1 MGWSVPKAPVPE
13 KAAAWS
19 PWICVFILGAGFL
32 ASLAWVVLN
41 SPADGL
47 PALASGFY
55 LPLTGYALAG
65 TLFFLTLYL
74 LGWEIQALC
83 CFNALWWQHNTSA
96 AWQRWA
102 RDSLCVAKTVMM
114 TSDSQ
119 LISRKA
125 GLEKAEASDDAADMP
140 KVLFPGETLIPGIN
154 RFERLCHA
162 LLDEIAPALNTTPK
176 NEDVSVYLQTSGEVD
191 EAEQHKLYSILA
203 ERFPAKKFTVHLLP
217 DSSLFPLWNES
228 ALVSRHPVLLL
239 AMHYRKP
246 DETLSEIATALLL
259 VPPSLLNASESKSA
273 TRLFRAMPVKT
284 DRLAAELTEQR
295 DMQQQP
301 TESIRLFWFSGLT
314 DNVRQ
319 KLSTLVYELKL
330 PLRASAPMGGLLDF
344 DKDNEQYGALSGALL
359 MSAAALMVERG
370 QGGQWLI
377 HDDGKNAWTM
387 VVGVQESV
395 ISHPTENLPPV
406 PYPAGCVALS
416 LLFNLVLFWCLGNAW
431 PQWLFSGWGFTA
443 IVFSLFITLPGSV
456 IALRAVVNK
465 IQKPQFIQDANASL
479 RD

>member
-32 ASLAWVVLN
+32 ASLTWVVLN
-41 SPADGL
+41 SPAEGL
-47 PALASGFY
+47 PTLASGYY

-102 RDSLCVAKTVMM
+102 QDSLCVAKAIML
-114 TSDSQ
+114 TSDRQ

-125 GLEKAEASDDAADMP
+125 GIEKEGASDDAADMP
-140 KVLFPGETLIPGIN
+140 KVLFPEDPLIPGIN

-162 LLDEIAPALNTTPK
+162 LLDEIAPALNTMLK
-176 NEDVSVYLQTSGEVD
+176 NADVSVYLQTSGEVD
-191 EAEQHKLYSILA
+191 EAEQHKLYSVLA
-203 ERFPAKKFTVHLLP
+203 ERFPTIKFTVDLLP
-217 DSSLFPLWNES
+217 DSSLFPIWNAS
-228 ALVSRHPVLLL
+228 VIVSRQPVLLL

-246 DETLSEIATALLL
+246 DESLSEIATALLL
-259 VPPSLLNASESKSA
+259 VPPSRLNAVESKTA

-284 DRLAAELTEQR
+284 DQLASELTEQR

-301 TESIRLFWFSGLT
+301 AGSIRLLWFSGLT

-344 DKDNEQYGALSGALL
+344 DKDNDQYGALTGGLL
-359 MSAAALMVERG
+359 MGAAAQMVEQG
-370 QGGQWLI
+370 QGGQWII
-377 HDDGKNAWTM
+377 HHDGKNAWAM
-387 VVGVQESV
+387 VVGAQEPV
-395 ISHPTENLPPV
+395 IRHPAENLPQT
-406 PYPAGCVALS
+406 PYPAGSVALS
-416 LLFNLVLFWCLGNAW
+416 LLFNLVLFWCVGDAW
-431 PQWLFSGWGFTA
+431 PQWLFSGWGFATL
-443 IVFSLFITLPGSV
+443 VFSLFITLPGSV
-456 IALRAVVNK
+456 IVLRTLVSN

>member
-74 LGWEIQALC
+74 LGWEIQALYWH
-83 CFNALWWQHNTSA
+83 NALWWQHNTSA

-102 RDSLCVAKTVMM
+102 QNSLCVVKVVML
-114 TSDSQ
+114 TPDSQ
-119 LISRKA
+119 LLLRKA
-125 GLEKAEASDDAADMP
+125 GIEKAEASDDAADMP
-140 KVLFPGETLIPGIN
+140 KVLFPEETLIPGIN

-162 LLDEIAPALNTTPK
+162 LLDEIAPTLNTTLK
-176 NEDVSVYLQTSGEVD
+176 NEDVSVYLQTSREVD

-203 ERFPAKKFTVHLLP
+203 ERFPAKKFSVHLLP
-217 DSSLFPLWNES
+217 DSSLFPIWNQS
-228 ALVSRHPVLLL
+228 VLASHHPVLLL

-246 DETLSEIATALLL
+246 HETLSEIATALLL
-259 VPPSLLNASESKSA
+259 VPPTRLKAAEAKTA

-284 DRLAAELTEQR
+284 DRLASELTEQR

-301 TESIRLFWFSGLT
+301 AESIRLVWFSGLA
-314 DNVRQ
+314 DSVRQ
-319 KLSTLVYELKL
+319 KLSALIYELKL
-330 PLRASAPMGGLLDF
+330 PLRPSAPMGGLVDF
-344 DKDNEQYGALSGALL
+344 DKDNDQYGALTGGLL
-359 MSAAALMVERG
+359 MGAAALMVEQG
-370 QGGQWLI
+370 QGGQWII
-377 HDDGKNAWTM
+377 HHDGKNAWTI
-387 VVGVQESV
+387 VVGDQAPVSLQ
-395 ISHPTENLPPV
+395 PAENLPQA
-406 PYPAGCVALS
+406 PYPAGSVALS

-431 PQWLFSGWGFTA
+431 PHWLFSCWGFTA

-456 IALRAVVNK
+456 IALRTAVNK
-465 IQKPQFIQDANASL
+465 IQKPQFMQDANASL

>member
-55 LPLTGYALAG
+55 LPLTGCALTG

-74 LGWEIQALC
+74 LWWEIQALC

-96 AWQRWA
+96 AWRRWA
-102 RDSLCVAKTVMM
+102 QDSLCVVKVVML
-114 TSDSQ
+114 TPDSQ
-119 LISRKA
+119 LLLRKA
-125 GLEKAEASDDAADMP
+125 GIEKAGSSDDVVDMS
-140 KVLFPGETLIPGIN
+140 KILFPEETLIPGIE
-154 RFERLCHA
+154 RFDRLCHA
-162 LLDEIAPALNTTPK
+162 LFDELAPALNTTFK
-176 NEDVSVYLQTSGEVD
+176 NQKVSVYLQTSGEID
-191 EAEQHKLYSILA
+191 EAEQDKLFSVLV
-203 ERFPAKKFTVHLLP
+203 ERFPATKFTVNLLP
-217 DSSLFPLWNES
+217 DSTIFPIWNES

-239 AMHYRKP
+239 AIHYRKP

-344 DKDNEQYGALSGALL
+344 DKDNEQYGALTGGLL
-359 MSAAALMVERG
+359 MGATAQMVEQG
-370 QGGQWLI
+370 LGGQWLI
-377 HDDGKNAWTM
+377 HHDGKNAWTM
-387 VVGVQESV
+387 VVGDLAPVSRQPAE
-395 ISHPTENLPPV
+395 TLPQA
-406 PYPAGCVALS
+406 PYPAGSVALS

-431 PQWLFSGWGFTA
+431 PHWIFSGWGFTA

-456 IALRAVVNK
+456 IALRAAVNK

>member
-1 MGWSVPKAPVPE
+1 M
-13 KAAAWS
+13 
-19 PWICVFILGAGFL
+19 
-32 ASLAWVVLN
+32 
-41 SPADGL
+41 
-47 PALASGFY
+47 
-55 LPLTGYALAG
+55 
-65 TLFFLTLYL
+65 
-74 LGWEIQALC
+74 
-83 CFNALWWQHNTSA
+83 
-96 AWQRWA
+96 
-102 RDSLCVAKTVMM
+102 
-114 TSDSQ
+114 
-119 LISRKA
+119 
-125 GLEKAEASDDAADMP
+125 
-140 KVLFPGETLIPGIN
+140 
-154 RFERLCHA
+154 
-162 LLDEIAPALNTTPK
+162 
-176 NEDVSVYLQTSGEVD
+176 
-191 EAEQHKLYSILA
+191 YSILA
-203 ERFPAKKFTVHLLP
+203 ERFPAKKFSVHLLP
-217 DSSLFPLWNES
+217 DSTIFPIWNES

-377 HDDGKNAWTM
+377 HDDGKNAWAM
-387 VVGVQESV
+387 VVGAQEPVSNL
-395 ISHPTENLPPV
+395 PAENLPTV